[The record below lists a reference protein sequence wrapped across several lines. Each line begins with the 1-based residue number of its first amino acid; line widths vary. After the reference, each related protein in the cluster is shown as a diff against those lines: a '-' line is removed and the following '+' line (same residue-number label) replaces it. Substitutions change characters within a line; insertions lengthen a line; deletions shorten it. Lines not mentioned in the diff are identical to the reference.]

1 MEILFFFAIFSISL
15 RKDTFRVIW
24 YIKPFISENK
34 NFNNFLALGFVIL
47 NLLTGSLE
55 CNT

>member
-47 NLLTGSLE
+47 NSLTGSLE

>member
-47 NLLTGSLE
+47 NLLPGSLE

>member
-15 RKDTFRVIW
+15 RKDTFRFIW

-34 NFNNFLALGFVIL
+34 YFNNFLALGFVIL
-47 NLLTGSLE
+47 NSLTGSLE